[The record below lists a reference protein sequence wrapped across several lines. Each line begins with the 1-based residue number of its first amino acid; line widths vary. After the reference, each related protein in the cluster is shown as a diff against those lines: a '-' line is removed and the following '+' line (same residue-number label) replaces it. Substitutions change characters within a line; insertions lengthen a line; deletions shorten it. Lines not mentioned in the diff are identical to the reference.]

1 METLRP
7 GAARRA
13 HRLVAGL
20 AWSYAAATLALA
32 VPLVLPG
39 PWPSPRP
46 PWMAR
51 VAGLAARCLADG
63 TLALALGPAMLCL
76 AALLATLA
84 MTRVRLRAATA
95 TARPARRGWPLRRLA
110 RGPGWAPGR
119 AARRGQ
125 GLLVPL
131 LALACGLAL
140 WRLLPGSG
148 MPVTAGSVGGMVPG
162 PAGALAVSAAVP
174 AALALALAFVALV
187 AERTMQAIPAGTLPE
202 APALRRL
209 LLLPVLLLPLA
220 ALLDGARAWG
230 LPVAAWPAAMVAA
243 LLLPVL
249 AELGVRA
256 ALRWF
261 VPEPERATAAVDS
274 VLLAVAFG
282 TVATGGLSAPVRSH
296 FGLDFSRSWA
306 LGFLRRAAMPALAL
320 TAALCWGL
328 TGVSVL
334 PLDRRGVYERLG
346 EPVAVLGPG
355 LHLGLPWPLGR
366 VRPVE
371 LGTVH
376 VASLGLA
383 ADAVAAAGASI
394 PAYPG
399 VAAPASM
406 ASDMGMTAQAPDP
419 TDPEA
424 PAPASADR
432 LWDAPHPQEAEYL
445 VASAGL
451 GGQTFQAV
459 SADLRVL
466 YRVGGS
472 DAQARAFLYG
482 TADPDA
488 MVTALA
494 ARLATRFF
502 AARTL
507 DAVLGATGGDAAARL
522 AAALG
527 EALARAGTGL
537 EVVAVVVEAIHPPI
551 GAAAAYHAVQ
561 AAEITAQ
568 TAVAA
573 ERGRAHGTASGAQE
587 EAHRELD
594 LSQGSA
600 GEATAGA
607 RADAARFDADRGAA
621 AAGGQ
626 AFLLERQFA
635 VLGAAAAR
643 APLTVVDHRL
653 TGAQAPVIDLRRLV
667 VTIPGTT
674 PQDPD

>member
-1 METLRP
+1 MRPAPDAAAGLPDLRDPGWQPAALRP

-20 AWSYAAATLALA
+20 AWGYGAGVLAMAAPLALLGSWHPA
-32 VPLVLPG
+32 LAAPV
-39 PWPSPRP
+39 
-46 PWMAR
+46 AR
-51 VAGLAARCLADG
+51 LAARCLADG
-63 TLALALGPAMLCL
+63 TLALALGSALPALAGLLGTAAMTRARLRAAVAVPAPVRRSRLGRRLAAGPAWTPGRVARHGQGLLLPPLCL
-76 AALLATLA
+76 AA
-84 MTRVRLRAATA
+84 
-95 TARPARRGWPLRRLA
+95 
-110 RGPGWAPGR
+110 
-119 AARRGQ
+119 
-125 GLLVPL
+125 GLL
-131 LALACGLAL
+131 L
-140 WRLLPGSG
+140 WRLLPAAGA
-148 MPVTAGSVGGMVPG
+148 MPAPPAG
-162 PAGALAVSAAVP
+162 PALLP
-174 AALALALAFVALV
+174 AGLALALAFAALV
-187 AERTMQAIPAGTLPE
+187 AERAMHAMPSGVLPE

-220 ALLDGARAWG
+220 ALGDAARAWG
-230 LPVAAWPAAMVAA
+230 LPVPAWPAAAVAG
-243 LLLPVL
+243 LMLPVL

-261 VPEPERATAAVDS
+261 VPAPEVARATAAVDG

-282 TVATGGLSAPVRSH
+282 AVAAGGLAAPVRSH

-306 LGFLRRAAMPALAL
+306 LGFLRRAAAPALLL
-320 TAALCWGL
+320 TAALGWGL

-334 PLDRRGVYERLG
+334 PADRRGVYERLG

-376 VASLGLA
+376 VASLGLG
-383 ADAVAAAGASI
+383 AD
-394 PAYPG
+394 P
-399 VAAPASM
+399 
-406 ASDMGMTAQAPDP
+406 APDAGMAMA
-419 TDPEA
+419 DPEA

-445 VASAGL
+445 LASAGL
-451 GGQTFQAV
+451 GGQSFQTV

-466 YRVGGS
+466 YRVGPS
-472 DAQARAFLYG
+472 DAQARAVLYG

-488 MVTALA
+488 VVRALA
-494 ARLATRFF
+494 ARLATRYF

-507 DAVLGATGGDAAARL
+507 DAVLGPDGRDAAARL
-522 AAALG
+522 GEALG
-527 EALARAGTGL
+527 RALARAGTGL

-561 AAEITAQ
+561 AAEIAAR

-573 ERGRAHGTASGAQE
+573 ERGRAHGIASGARE
-587 EAHRELD
+587 EAHRDLD
-594 LSQGSA
+594 LARGTA

-607 RADAARFDADRGAA
+607 RADAARFAADQGAA
-621 AAGGQ
+621 TAGGQ
-626 AFLLERQFA
+626 AFLLERQLA
-635 VLGAAAAR
+635 ALSAAAAR

-653 TGAQAPVIDLRRLV
+653 TGAQAPTLDLRRLV
-667 VTIPGTT
+667 VTVPGTT
-674 PQDPD
+674 FQDPD